1 MILETALSI
10 SLSIDHY
17 RIKCDNI
24 NNIYDTSQISTES
37 VENYQFTTRDIN
49 PNPYDYIKTQNQQL
63 LDTEFIKSLDSDN
76 KLLQDEEDKK

>member
-24 NNIYDTSQISTES
+24 NNIYDTSQILTES

-49 PNPYDYIKTQNQQL
+49 PNPYDYIKAQNQQL